1 MFQFKKIKKFIL
13 DNTIYRKHQIEYLNH
28 INKIFKNNSLD
39 NNQNLI
45 LLEYYPSWSSIIFF
59 TYLISILKKKYNA
72 RIVLYLPISPNKLK
86 IIFYNILLKF
96 KLSHFKLLSFYS
108 NENLLIPNLSEINA
122 STKYLKKLKS
132 IKKKTDIL
140 GLKFEGIKIGDL
152 LYDSY
157 LRKYNAHTID
167 LKSDEFRNFFIY
179 FSKLFIFWFKYIKK
193 NKVKSVIASHPVYE
207 NAVPLRI
214 SYSLKNKD
222 TFTASTHFTYRHSLK
237 HPSIEYNV
245 KNRFN
250 KLNKNEKKRGL
261 KISKINLIKKFKGT
275 ETMDTL
281 LGERTPITQK
291 INEKKIN
298 TSNNNILIAIHSFSD
313 APHVFGN
320 SVFEDHYEWL
330 RFLGNETKKNT
341 KFNWLLKV
349 HPIFYDKE
357 ISVVNK
363 ILKDFPH
370 IKILSKNTTNEE
382 LINKGVK
389 FVLSVYGSVTY
400 EYAYFG
406 IPSILATINHPYK
419 KYKFLKDAR
428 NKQEYKK
435 IINNLEN
442 LKFSFSRDEVIEYY
456 YMRFVR
462 VNKLFKNYAN
472 TVKTL
477 GNEFASPMIYKCW
490 LNEFTIKKDAKIK
503 RKLNSYMASKNYRFE
518 YYG

>member
-1 MFQFKKIKKFIL
+1 M
-13 DNTIYRKHQIEYLNH
+13 
-28 INKIFKNNSLD
+28 
-39 NNQNLI
+39 
-45 LLEYYPSWSSIIFF
+45 
-59 TYLISILKKKYNA
+59 
-72 RIVLYLPISPNKLK
+72 
-86 IIFYNILLKF
+86 
-96 KLSHFKLLSFYS
+96 
-108 NENLLIPNLSEINA
+108 
-122 STKYLKKLKS
+122 
-132 IKKKTDIL
+132 
-140 GLKFEGIKIGDL
+140 
-152 LYDSY
+152 
-157 LRKYNAHTID
+157 
-167 LKSDEFRNFFIY
+167 
-179 FSKLFIFWFKYIKK
+179 
-193 NKVKSVIASHPVYE
+193 
-207 NAVPLRI
+207 
-214 SYSLKNKD
+214 
-222 TFTASTHFTYRHSLK
+222 
-237 HPSIEYNV
+237 
-245 KNRFN
+245 
-250 KLNKNEKKRGL
+250 
-261 KISKINLIKKFKGT
+261 
-275 ETMDTL
+275 
-281 LGERTPITQK
+281 
-291 INEKKIN
+291 
-298 TSNNNILIAIHSFSD
+298 
-313 APHVFGN
+313 
-320 SVFEDHYEWL
+320 
-330 RFLGNETKKNT
+330 
-341 KFNWLLKV
+341 LKV